1 MSGKDDFALTIM
13 VGDAG
18 RWAKDAPRARD
29 APLDLTFSTSSQG
42 GFVSMETSLLRSL
55 DDTGTEALF
64 DRVQVLAQGGGYV
77 AWDGRLQRT
86 PRSVN
91 RRYTVNPQA
100 QGWTALLEDRQ
111 DARALFIDRDLSG
124 WGSGTVARQQGI
136 IGVPVRPHAPISDSY
151 RLRLSI
157 PGYAFSAASGKP
169 YCEATYDAGPLR
181 WATVGG
187 TWRSTTSGGANMG
200 PPWVLAAFGADDAD
214 VTAGVVAGPS
224 FMTAAPAPTTAT
236 TWSYTPSAAKRL
248 AGVQFYYPNFPGG
261 TSQENWEISLESLYV
276 VGNHGLDLQGSGP
289 SDYGILASDAIGW
302 LVRTFAPALK
312 QDIQATT
319 ISLPHL
325 AFREPQS
332 PRSILQQI
340 NAFQGGTWG
349 VWEDQTFKYRQWDS
363 GSADQRVWYVRAS
376 DAGVELTQEGDD
388 ASALWSD
395 IVVQY
400 TTPTGETRTV
410 GPTWTAT
417 CDDYN
422 DALSITDTSHPCVK
436 AGQRRVYLH
445 QMDVP
450 WTRDAAVAVGAVIL
464 DQLNQAARAGTA
476 SIRGY
481 VRDGQGLEYPAYM
494 VRGGDW
500 LVIDGIGNETPR
512 RILETTYTHAQR
524 QVACTLDNRF
534 MRSDILLALAA
545 QRSVGRL

>member
-1 MSGKDDFALTIM
+1 MSGKDDFALTIT

-42 GFVSMETSLLRSL
+42 GFVSMETSLLRSM

-64 DRVQVLAQGGGYV
+64 DRVQVLGQGGGYV

-124 WGSGTVARQQGI
+124 WGQPTATRQVAL
-136 IGVPVRPHAPISDSY
+136 IGFPLRPFAPQVDSY
-151 RLRLSI
+151 RMRVTI
-157 PGYAFSAASGKP
+157 PGYTWGANAGRP
-169 YCEATYDAGPLR
+169 ICEASYWAGPMKVS
-181 WATVGG
+181 TVGG
-187 TWRSTTSGGANMG
+187 TYRSTTANSVINT
-200 PPWVLAAFGADDAD
+200 PWNLNAISSDDAD
-214 VTAGVVAGPS
+214 MTVNAAAGSNLATAS
-224 FMTAAPAPTTAT
+224 TPTTAT
-236 TWSYTPSAAKRL
+236 TWSYTPSSPRNQV
-248 AGVQFYYPNFPGG
+248 GVQLWYPGAPAGA
-261 TSQENWEISLESLYV
+261 TDQTWEATFESTYV
-276 VGNHGLDLQGSGP
+276 VGDHGITLQGAGP
-289 SDYGILASDAIGW
+289 ADYGILASDAIGW

-340 NAFQGGTWG
+340 NAYQGGTWG
-349 VWEDQTFKYRQWDS
+349 VWEDQTFRYRQWDS

-388 ASALWSD
+388 AAALWSD

-410 GPTWTAT
+410 GPTWTNT

-422 DALSITDTSHPCVK
+422 DALSITDTSHPCVR

-464 DQLNQAARAGTA
+464 DQLNQAARAGSA

-481 VRDGQGLEYPAYM
+481 VRDGQGVEYPAYM

-524 QVACTLDNRF
+524 QVSCTLDNRF